1 MNICNMIVKTLLHK
15 LNNRWIKLRLQPI
28 RVFCFHQVSDT
39 FDPNVNCRPDWIS
52 LDQFHLSLMRLKREG
67 YIFISLPSAYEHLKH
82 DLFRCKKYAVLTAD
96 DGLLSQYEQIK
107 WLEAYQIPIT
117 LFLNLN
123 FVQNNTLPTHYQEYY
138 QNKTPLTEAQLS
150 SQLYIKVK
158 ELENIHSDYVT
169 IALHSLK
176 HENMARKTKEEICDD
191 IIKGE
196 NFFIDRKDFIKFY
209 CYPFGCHSAES
220 DAYILSCGYIP
231 VLMDGQKNYNDVSCI
246 HREILTI

>member
-1 MNICNMIVKTLLHK
+1 MTIKTLLHK
-15 LNNRWIKLRLQPI
+15 IHNRWIKLRFQPI

-52 LDQFHLSLMRLKREG
+52 LNQFHHTLMRLKREG
-67 YIFISLPSAYEHLKH
+67 YRFISLSSAHEHLKH

-107 WLEAYQIPIT
+107 WLEANKIPIT

-123 FVQNNTLPTHYQEYY
+123 FVQNNTLPIHYQEYY
-138 QNKTPLTEAQLS
+138 RDKSTLTEAQLS
-150 SQLYIKVK
+150 SQLYIKAK

-176 HENMARKTKEEICDD
+176 HENMARKTKEEIRDD
-191 IIKGE
+191 ITKGE
-196 NFFIDRKDFIKFY
+196 NFFMKRKDFIKFY
-209 CYPFGCHSAES
+209 CYPFGSHSADS

-231 VLMDGQKNYNDVSCI
+231 VLLDGQKNYNDVSCI
-246 HREILTI
+246 HREIIDVNLKVL